1 MLGAH
6 SDVERRSYGSNA
18 VERGLRQAPRGGAQR
33 LRSSR
38 RHRAPLKRRR
48 DVTRRVSVGPC
59 DRVAGIQ
66 HFQGIS
72 ATLRPADLTPSRDR
86 GRVIAVL
93 LLALLG
99 QAHLAD
105 SRGVLAGVRTLSREG
120 VRPVLTRSESGCD
133 ENPTAVAV
141 PPRQAAARGRVGRP
155 TGAQGL
161 GWVDEA
167 GHADE
172 RSCQLGVLSG
182 GGVEAADVAPEQSL
196 TRRGASRH
204 TREGEV
210 GAGAIC
216 HAGSTTP
223 ASSWCNRRGRSR
235 RWRRRWRPRAT
246 ALWVARVRPWP
257 YVDDGDIAVGRGPA
271 EPVTARSVGQPDLD
285 FDPRP
290 GRPIRACRATPVP

>member
-1 MLGAH
+1 M
-6 SDVERRSYGSNA
+6 
-18 VERGLRQAPRGGAQR
+18 
-33 LRSSR
+33 
-38 RHRAPLKRRR
+38 
-48 DVTRRVSVGPC
+48 
-59 DRVAGIQ
+59 
-66 HFQGIS
+66 
-72 ATLRPADLTPSRDR
+72 
-86 GRVIAVL
+86 L

-120 VRPVLTRSESGCD
+120 VRPVLTRSKSGCD
-133 ENPTAVAV
+133 ENATAVAV

-210 GAGAIC
+210 GAGG
-216 HAGSTTP
+216 HLPRRLDDAGEFVVQPPRSK
-223 ASSWCNRRGRSR
+223 SSMAAEVAAEGDGALGGEGQAVAVRG
-235 RWRRRWRPRAT
+235 
-246 ALWVARVRPWP
+246 
-257 YVDDGDIAVGRGPA
+257 
-271 EPVTARSVGQPDLD
+271 
-285 FDPRP
+285 
-290 GRPIRACRATPVP
+290 